1 MLVNR
6 HAWLTTAV
14 LVGVIGLA
22 APQAQRKSAKTPEK
36 PSALSALDYIEIQ
49 QLVNRYGWALDS
61 GADNGSAYADL
72 YASDGTFTGTNQG
85 PAGRTYQGREQLA
98 ALARGGK
105 RGPLFV
111 SHYVTNL
118 VVEPTPDGAVGRT
131 YVAIFDIG
139 NGGNGAKSRLDH
151 GGLYN
156 DVYVRTGAGWRIKSR
171 TYYESTSGEPAQPP
185 PALLAAPTAL
195 SGERAPAESSAA
207 TSAAGPRLTADDYLE
222 IQQLVNR
229 YPYALDVD
237 PDEGTSY
244 ANLFTPDAVFR
255 QPRTEGREAL
265 ARLAAS
271 APHGPR
277 FVRHFL
283 ANQLIEPAP
292 DGASGKQYLVV
303 IDIGENGMPSSIF
316 LGGHYEDVYAK
327 TAEGWRFKTRT
338 FISSATG
345 NPPEQPALR
354 GAPPPNR

>member
-1 MLVNR
+1 V
-6 HAWLTTAV
+6 H
-14 LVGVIGLA
+14 
-22 APQAQRKSAKTPEK
+22 
-36 PSALSALDYIEIQ
+36 
-49 QLVNRYGWALDS
+49 RYGWALDS
-61 GADNGSAYADL
+61 GADDGRAYADL
-72 YASDGTFTGTNQG
+72 YAPDGTFTGTNQG
-85 PAGRTYQGREQLA
+85 PSGRTYQGRDALA
-98 ALARGGK
+98 ALARGGR

-131 YVAIFDIG
+131 YVAILDIG

-156 DVYVRTGAGWRIKSR
+156 DVYVRTAAGWRFKSR
-171 TYYESTSGEPAQPP
+171 TYYESTSGEPVQPP
-185 PALLAAPTAL
+185 PALLATPAPL
-195 SGERAPAESSAA
+195 RLAPPPRQASSRSSA
-207 TSAAGPRLTADDYLE
+207 TGSTLTVDDYLE

-237 PDEGTSY
+237 PDEGASY

-283 ANQLIEPAP
+283 ANQLIEPTP
-292 DGASGKQYLVV
+292 EGVTGKQYLVV

-316 LGGHYEDVYAK
+316 LGGHYEDAYAK

-345 NPPEQPALR
+345 NPPEQPAPR
-354 GAPPPNR
+354 GAPPTNR

>member
-1 MLVNR
+1 MLKKTGLGAALIICLGALIAARQSNNAPAR
-6 HAWLTTAV
+6 TPALT
-14 LVGVIGLA
+14 
-22 APQAQRKSAKTPEK
+22 
-36 PSALSALDYIEIQ
+36 ALDYIEIQ

-61 GADNGSAYADL
+61 GADNGYAYADL
-72 YASDGTFTGTNQG
+72 YAPDATFTGTNQG
-85 PAGRTYQGREQLA
+85 PAGRSYQGRDRLA

-105 RGPLFV
+105 RGPSFV

-118 VVEPTPDGAVGRT
+118 VVEPTAEGAVGRT

-139 NGGNGAKSRLDH
+139 NGGNGAASTIDH

-156 DVYVRTGAGWRIKSR
+156 DVYVKTAGGWRFKSR
-171 TYYESTSGEPAQPP
+171 TYYESKSGEPVQPP
-185 PALLAAPTAL
+185 PAPITPPAKLSAEPALAP
-195 SGERAPAESSAA
+195 EPARQP
-207 TSAAGPRLTADDYLE
+207 AGNQPRLTVEDYLE
-222 IQQLVNR
+222 IQQLVSR

-237 PDEGTSY
+237 PDNGASY

-271 APHGPR
+271 APHGPM

-283 ANQLIEPAP
+283 ANQLIDPAP
-292 DGASGKQYLVV
+292 GGATGRQYLVA

-338 FISSATG
+338 FIASATG
-345 NPPEQPALR
+345 NPPEQPAAR
-354 GAPPPNR
+354 GAAAPAPGR